1 MKILRDKDIE
11 PALLSSYI
19 QKMLLESRFSGTV
32 PINLDGAEN
41 SATYLINWIDSR
53 NEP

>member
-11 PALLSSYI
+11 PLQLSRYI
-19 QKMLLESRFSGTV
+19 QKMLLESRPPGTV

-41 SATYLINWIDSR
+41 SAAYLKNWMNS
-53 NEP
+53 